1 MSLFSIAER
10 FTALD
15 HSALVLNTER
25 CLHSQ
30 DRFSGCKACFDIC
43 PVNAITPGKPP
54 SLNPEK
60 CGKCMAC
67 LMVCPVG
74 AYTADGSV
82 ASLLNAV
89 KHLEGSTI
97 ELLCERNPHAALGIS
112 KTSTGIRIKGCL
124 AGLGSGAYFVLAA
137 FGHAHILARM
147 DACSGCEW
155 ETLPG
160 RVEAQVR
167 QAKQVLE
174 VWGREGNLASISL
187 LDSPVERPLWEGTNP
202 PLSRRDL
209 FMTAFRQGRE
219 TLARAVDDLGTVA
232 DRLPGRDRLRLLNAV
247 KHMSASQ
254 PGSTSNLKDMD
265 FAWISVSEVCTACGV
280 CARICPTS
288 ALQFEKNAAETAYKL
303 NFLARNCVG
312 CEMCMHVCAPSSM
325 SLDPTPT
332 FTQIFNQENV
342 TIHEGGLMKCKKCGA
357 LTAAQPGVDLC
368 LLCEYRRTHPFGSML
383 PPGIKNIRPPAALE
397 KPE

>member
-10 FTALD
+10 FSALD
-15 HSALVLNTER
+15 HSALALNTER

-30 DRFSGCKACFDIC
+30 DRFSGCNACFDIC
-43 PVNAITPGKPP
+43 PVNAINPGKPP

-60 CGKCMAC
+60 CAKCMAC

-74 AYTADGSV
+74 AYTADGAV

-89 KHLEGSTI
+89 KNLEAGPV
-97 ELLCERNPHAALGIS
+97 ELLCERNPRGDRGSS

-137 FGHAHILARM
+137 FGHVQILVRT
-147 DACSGCEW
+147 DTCSGCVW

-160 RVEAQVR
+160 RVEAQVS

-174 VWGREGNLASISL
+174 AWGKEGNLASISL

-209 FMTAFRQGRE
+209 FISAFRQGRE

-247 KHMSASQ
+247 KHMPASQ
-254 PGSTSNLKDMD
+254 PGHTGSLEGMD
-265 FAWISVSEVCTACGV
+265 FAWIAVSEACTACGV
-280 CARICPTS
+280 CARICPTR
-288 ALQFEKNAAETAYKL
+288 ALQFGKDSAETVYKL

-312 CEMCMHVCAPSSM
+312 CEMCMHVCVPSAISM
-325 SLDPTPT
+325 DHSPT
-332 FTQIFNQENV
+332 FARVFDQENS

-357 LTAAQPGVDLC
+357 LTAAQLGVDLC
-368 LLCEYRRTHPFGSML
+368 LLCEFRRTHPFGSML
-383 PPGIKNIRPPAALE
+383 PPGLKSIKPPAAQE
-397 KPE
+397 KQE